1 MSRTHALAPATYSA
15 NSYSDD
21 GKLERRP
28 FRPNRTGLQQRL
40 DDRDAVIDA
49 VAAKAAAGK
58 MTDADGLRALSC
70 EVLDALMER
79 RDLRARIWQQ
89 MTRIEEAELRKELE
103 KKQQQQNKLQKEKK
117 PQIEQ

>member
-1 MSRTHALAPATYSA
+1 LT
-15 NSYSDD
+15 
-21 GKLERRP
+21 
-28 FRPNRTGLQQRL
+28 RTGLQQRL

-89 MTRIEEAELRKELE
+89 MTRIEEVYKLTFESIE
-103 KKQQQQNKLQKEKK
+103 KNRRR
-117 PQIEQ
+117 